1 MFDKIGGSH
10 GGIMLTRKSVLMVDD
25 NIDLLEMVKMLFD
38 PKEFLLVTAKD
49 GSEGLLKAQNQKF
62 DVVVSDI
69 KMPKMDGIRF
79 IQEFRRLI
87 KHETPVLIYSA
98 HLDELPL
105 PLKNIKSLY
114 RLSKP
119 SQGYELVQRVRSLAE
134 AANNKETTTKVA
146 PVALNPFYKS
156 FESGAYIFREG
167 ETGAEGMIIQKG
179 QIGIYKEFSD
189 GKEVLIDTLE
199 EGEFLG
205 EIAPQESQF
214 RYFTAKALTTVE
226 LTIYPQAILL
236 KEIEGKPEWFQKMVQ
251 GQHKRL
257 INAYQRMRTFIKA
270 A

>member
-1 MFDKIGGSH
+1 
-10 GGIMLTRKSVLMVDD
+10 MLTRKSVLMVDD

-79 IQEFRRLI
+79 IQEYRRLI

-134 AANNKETTTKVA
+134 VVVTKDATTKVA
-146 PVALNPFYKS
+146 PVAANPFYKS
-156 FESGAYIFREG
+156 FEPGSFIFREG
-167 ETGAEGMIIQKG
+167 DAGADAMVILKG
-179 QIGIYKEFSD
+179 QIGIYKEFSNAQ
-189 GKEVLIDTLE
+189 EVLIDTLE

-205 EIAPQESQF
+205 EIAPLESQF
-214 RYFTAKALTTVE
+214 RYFTAKAIGPVEVTV
-226 LTIYPQAILL
+226 YPQGALL
-236 KEIEGKPEWFQKMVQ
+236 KEIEGKPEWFQKMIQ

-257 INAYQRMRTFIKA
+257 LNSYQRMRAFIKA

>member
-1 MFDKIGGSH
+1 
-10 GGIMLTRKSVLMVDD
+10 MLTRKSVLMVDD

-134 AANNKETTTKVA
+134 AA
-146 PVALNPFYKS
+146 
-156 FESGAYIFREG
+156 
-167 ETGAEGMIIQKG
+167 IIKRPLQR
-179 QIGIYKEFSD
+179 SH
-189 GKEVLIDTLE
+189 
-199 EGEFLG
+199 
-205 EIAPQESQF
+205 P
-214 RYFTAKALTTVE
+214 
-226 LTIYPQAILL
+226 LL
-236 KEIEGKPEWFQKMVQ
+236 
-251 GQHKRL
+251 
-257 INAYQRMRTFIKA
+257 
-270 A
+270 